1 MNKIPE
7 EHASV
12 LTAFARLAQFISPG
26 DGGVRIMA
34 PTGQIGFVP
43 ADKLDEA
50 IAAGATVM
58 TPEKMR
64 ELRQEVFMEH
74 GLFKQEHAKP
84 EPRRRKSLVKS
95 KRRSR

>member
-1 MNKIPE
+1 MNRIPE
-7 EHASV
+7 EQASE
-12 LTAFARLAQFISPG
+12 LTAFARLAQIVNPS
-26 DGGVRIMA
+26 DRGVRIMA

-43 ADKLDEA
+43 QEKLEEA
-50 IAAGATVM
+50 LAAGATLM

-74 GLFKQEHAKP
+74 GLFQDQHKRP